1 LFEIESRKFL
11 IMPQV
16 AFLLVLILAA
26 PIVFGLRIKSKGEE
40 DRKVQPSVQRAASH
54 VSDASD
60 IAAEPST
67 QRHVSGSSS
76 ASKLSAAAR
85 PTLLVVG
92 SLNLDIIIEIDR
104 LPAKGETV
112 VARKSNAETALG
124 GKGANQA
131 IAAARLGA
139 TDGPICEFVCN
150 FGNDA
155 HAQRMERILAAAG
168 LRLDACEHTEASASG
183 QGIAMLQ
190 DGGAVSAI
198 VLGGSNDDWTDERAR
213 ALAGRVRGASA
224 LLLQREIPESVNTI
238 LAAVA
243 HEAGV
248 PVVYDVGGADRPMPD
263 ALLKLITYI
272 CPNETELKR
281 LTSMPTGSRAEV
293 IAAAK
298 SLQAR
303 GAANVLVT
311 LGADGS
317 LLLRA
322 DGTLIEQ
329 AAVPIPGGKMIDATG
344 AGDAFRAA
352 FAIALV
358 EGRTIAEGMRF
369 GAAAGA
375 IAVSR
380 FGAEP
385 SLPTRAEVEALL
397 AGKPLPAR
405 ATPAQPATALHTPPA
420 LRQTKRPPPPLHGDF
435 SETSWAAS
443 ARGECP
449 LSFGSRLNSM
459 KDRPELWNGPLDV
472 LGLIARQGHVEG
484 LGLVDFNFPQHLR
497 SLQPEQVTG
506 ALAKAKLKAGAIC
519 MRYEKEHQLGALTHP
534 DPTLRRKA
542 IELTKEGA
550 RWAQLLGAN
559 ELVIWS
565 AFDGYDYP
573 PRRACKCSSRRAHP
587 FPTGTITRIR
597 WTTARCGR
605 GSSRRSVR
613 SATRSRRCVSRSSG
627 RAPTRIRAC
636 SPCPRR
642 APRCCSHR
650 RSTVPI
656 LG

>member
-1 LFEIESRKFL
+1 
-11 IMPQV
+11 MPQV

-168 LRLDACEHTEASASG
+168 LRLDACAHTEASASG

-329 AAVPIPGGKMIDATG
+329 EAVPIPGGKMIDATG

-534 DPTLRRKA
+534 DPKLRRKA

-573 PRRACKCSSRRAHP
+573 PRRACRCSSRRANP
-587 FPTGTITRIR
+587 CPTGTITRIR